1 MMMPAPALLGIVLT
15 AFAAN
20 SLFCRLALASGAADP
35 YSFTAIRIISG
46 AATLAAMLALGGKLR
61 RSPCNVP
68 AVISLYA
75 YAALFSLAY
84 VALDAATGALLL
96 FAAVQLMMVGM
107 ALWRGERPPPL
118 AWAGFAAA
126 SGGLLWL
133 MAPGVTAPPL
143 LAAAEMLM
151 AGVAWGLYSLLGAQ
165 AREPL
170 AATAWNFIGAI
181 PLSVITLAYSP
192 ADLHIDTNGLIMA
205 VLSGAVASGI
215 GYALWYAVLPR
226 IPAIVAATSQLAV
239 PAIAA
244 GGGVILLDET
254 VTRDSS
260 SVRRSFWAR

>member
-1 MMMPAPALLGIVLT
+1 MLT

-46 AATLAAMLALGGKLR
+46 AATLAAMLTLGGKLR
-61 RSPCNVP
+61 RSPFNVP

-75 YAALFSLAY
+75 HAALFSLAY
-84 VALDAATGALLL
+84 VALDATTGALLL
-96 FAAVQLMMVGM
+96 FAAVQLTMVGI

-133 MAPGVTAPPL
+133 LAPGVTAPPL
-143 LAAAEMLM
+143 RSAAEMLL

-165 AREPL
+165 TREPL

-181 PLSVITLAYSP
+181 PLSAIARALSP
-192 ADLHIDTNGLIMA
+192 ADLHIDTKGFFMA

-215 GYALWYAVLPR
+215 GYALWYAVRAR
-226 IPAIVAATSQLAV
+226 IPAFVAATSQLAV

-244 GGGVILLDET
+244 ARDVLLLDET